1 MEAGPPGGKKL
12 RWPKV
17 MLISAGTGAPADRLV
32 RLSRRARDAG
42 IPLALQLREKALPD
56 SELLRQARRLV
67 QAGDPAHNPVMVNGR
82 LDVALAAGAAGVHL
96 PARGVALG
104 RVRQA
109 VGEALTVG
117 VSTHSPEEV
126 RSAVAGGAD
135 YILFGP
141 VFATPSKAGMGEPQG
156 LNGLR
161 RAVEAAGSV
170 PLLAVGGVTAETAAA
185 CREAGAWG
193 VAVIRALLS
202 AGDLLATLRGLAGE
216 QEQ

>member
-1 MEAGPPGGKKL
+1 
-12 RWPKV
+12 
-17 MLISAGTGAPADRLV
+17 MLIRAGTGAAPDGLV
-32 RLSRRARDAG
+32 RLSRRACEAG

-56 SELLRQARRLV
+56 SELLRQARHLV
-67 QAGDPAHNPVMVNGR
+67 QAGDPAQTPVMVNGR

-96 PARGVALG
+96 PARGVPLG

-135 YILFGP
+135 YIVFGP

-156 LNGLR
+156 LTGLEQ
-161 RAVEAAGSV
+161 AVEAAGSV
-170 PLLAVGGVTAETAAA
+170 PLLAVGGVTPETAGA

-193 VAVIRALLS
+193 VAVIRALLE
-202 AGDLLATLRGLAGE
+202 AGDPVAALRGLAGE
-216 QEQ
+216 KE